1 MCGSDGK
8 TVTGRVVRQVL
19 LLFVIA
25 AVVRVGWV
33 AARYRTPERSEV
45 LAYPDEDAYWHGAR
59 SLAAGDGLGDEFG
72 YRATYM
78 PAYPV
83 FLSMFTGLDRPLWWA
98 RIVQALLAASIS
110 PVTFLVARKW
120 DRWSRA
126 PESKETESRIALL
139 AGLAATLDPF
149 LVLFSGLLLTE
160 SLFAVAAVG
169 AWGLVIGICENR
181 PVACAPGSD
190 KTGPIA
196 CASGSDKTGPVAS
209 SFAPRA
215 TEDRYATGFDS
226 GRSRLCNLAGTLA
239 AGALLW
245 LAVMLRPSAVV
256 LMAAAAV
263 VIVVAGRAAVRRRAA
278 AAAIV
283 VLVVV
288 AGLLPWAAR
297 NRAVIGQ
304 WRWLTT
310 RGGISLY
317 DGLQP
322 GATGA
327 SDLAHTKTM
336 PEVRG
341 LSEVQWDRYF
351 RDQAWT
357 AARQDPVRVLVLAWH
372 KFLRTWSPTPN
383 VQEYCHGL
391 AAAVSGAWMILVLG
405 LAVIGLWAR
414 RRAARAWLVLLLPV
428 ILVTL
433 LHMVFVGSVRY
444 RVPTMPLVMVL
455 SAAGLDWLI
464 ARCRVMMST
473 SRGL

>member
-1 MCGSDGK
+1 M
-8 TVTGRVVRQVL
+8 
-19 LLFVIA
+19 
-25 AVVRVGWV
+25 
-33 AARYRTPERSEV
+33 
-45 LAYPDEDAYWHGAR
+45 
-59 SLAAGDGLGDEFG
+59 
-72 YRATYM
+72 
-78 PAYPV
+78 
-83 FLSMFTGLDRPLWWA
+83 
-98 RIVQALLAASIS
+98 
-110 PVTFLVARKW
+110 
-120 DRWSRA
+120 
-126 PESKETESRIALL
+126 
-139 AGLAATLDPF
+139 
-149 LVLFSGLLLTE
+149 
-160 SLFAVAAVG
+160 
-169 AWGLVIGICENR
+169 
-181 PVACAPGSD
+181 
-190 KTGPIA
+190 
-196 CASGSDKTGPVAS
+196 
-209 SFAPRA
+209 
-215 TEDRYATGFDS
+215 
-226 GRSRLCNLAGTLA
+226 CNLAGALA

-256 LMAAAAV
+256 LMAAAA
-263 VIVVAGRAAVRRRAA
+263 
-278 AAAIV
+278 AIV

-288 AGLLPWAAR
+288 AGLLPLAAR

-357 AARQDPVRVLVLAWH
+357 AARQDPVRVLVLAWR

-383 VQEYCHGL
+383 VQEYRHGF

-414 RRAARAWLVLLLPV
+414 CRAVRAWLVLLLPV

-464 ARCRVMMST
+464 ARCRVMMS
-473 SRGL
+473 SCGVPG

>member
-1 MCGSDGK
+1 
-8 TVTGRVVRQVL
+8 
-19 LLFVIA
+19 
-25 AVVRVGWV
+25 
-33 AARYRTPERSEV
+33 
-45 LAYPDEDAYWHGAR
+45 
-59 SLAAGDGLGDEFG
+59 
-72 YRATYM
+72 
-78 PAYPV
+78 
-83 FLSMFTGLDRPLWWA
+83 
-98 RIVQALLAASIS
+98 
-110 PVTFLVARKW
+110 
-120 DRWSRA
+120 
-126 PESKETESRIALL
+126 
-139 AGLAATLDPF
+139 
-149 LVLFSGLLLTE
+149 
-160 SLFAVAAVG
+160 
-169 AWGLVIGICENR
+169 
-181 PVACAPGSD
+181 
-190 KTGPIA
+190 
-196 CASGSDKTGPVAS
+196 
-209 SFAPRA
+209 
-215 TEDRYATGFDS
+215 
-226 GRSRLCNLAGTLA
+226 LA

-288 AGLLPWAAR
+288 AGLLPWAVR

-414 RRAARAWLVLLLPV
+414 RRAVRAWLVLLLPV